1 MDLEYET
8 LVTLIEATLW
18 SVKTSLQLG
27 KTDDVE
33 DLICGQ
39 VAALLSK
46 ASEIITDEE
55 TLSVLTEYKTVLE
68 ALILVS
74 QNESKRAHK
83 ALSSAV
89 RNAGSA
95 TYLIYLTKVY
105 LEIEVSDVLGIEK
118 SFVYDQS
125 NYNENDDGQGD
136 F

>member
-1 MDLEYET
+1 MEPET
-8 LVTLIEATLW
+8 LVILIEAILW
-18 SVKTSLQLG
+18 CVKTSIQLG

-39 VAALLSK
+39 VTALLSR
-46 ASEIITDEE
+46 ANEIITDEE
-55 TLSVLTEYKTVLE
+55 TLSVLTEYKTVVE

-105 LEIEVSDVLGIEK
+105 LEIEVSDVLDIERT
-118 SFVYDQS
+118 FV
-125 NYNENDDGQGD
+125 NE
-136 F
+136 

>member
-1 MDLEYET
+1 MEPET
-8 LVTLIEATLW
+8 LVTLIEAILW
-18 SVKTSLQLG
+18 CVKTSLQLG

-39 VAALLSK
+39 VTALLSR

-105 LEIEVSDVLGIEK
+105 LEIEVSDVLDIE
-118 SFVYDQS
+118 STFVNEQS
-125 NYNENDDGQGD
+125 NC
-136 F
+136 

>member
-1 MDLEYET
+1 MDLESET
-8 LVTLIEATLW
+8 LVSLIEATIW

-83 ALSSAV
+83 ALS
-89 RNAGSA
+89 
-95 TYLIYLTKVY
+95 
-105 LEIEVSDVLGIEK
+105 
-118 SFVYDQS
+118 
-125 NYNENDDGQGD
+125 
-136 F
+136 

>member
-1 MDLEYET
+1 M
-8 LVTLIEATLW
+8 
-18 SVKTSLQLG
+18 
-27 KTDDVE
+27 
-33 DLICGQ
+33 
-39 VAALLSK
+39 LSR

-95 TYLIYLTKVY
+95 PYLIYLTKVY
-105 LEIEVSDVLGIEK
+105 LEIEVSDVLEIEK
-118 SFVYDQS
+118 SFV
-125 NYNENDDGQGD
+125 NE
-136 F
+136 

>member
-1 MDLEYET
+1 MDLESET

-39 VAALLSK
+39 VAALLSR
-46 ASEIITDEE
+46 ANEIITDEE

-74 QNESKRAHK
+74 QNEFKRAHK

-95 TYLIYLTKVY
+95 TYLIYLTKIY

-125 NYNENDDGQGD
+125 NSNENDDGQGD

>member
-1 MDLEYET
+1 MEPET
-8 LVTLIEATLW
+8 LVTLIEAILW
-18 SVKTSLQLG
+18 CVKTSIQLG

-39 VAALLSK
+39 VTALLSR
-46 ASEIITDEE
+46 ASEIIIDEE

-105 LEIEVSDVLGIEK
+105 LEIQVSDVLDIERT
-118 SFVYDQS
+118 FVSEES
-125 NYNENDDGQGD
+125 N

>member
-1 MDLEYET
+1 MEPET
-8 LVTLIEATLW
+8 LVTLIEAILW
-18 SVKTSLQLG
+18 CVKTSLQLG

-39 VAALLSK
+39 VTALLNR
-46 ASEIITDEE
+46 ASEIIIDEE

-105 LEIEVSDVLGIEK
+105 LEIEVSDVLDIERT
-118 SFVYDQS
+118 FVSEES
-125 NYNENDDGQGD
+125 N

>member
-1 MDLEYET
+1 MEPET
-8 LVTLIEATLW
+8 LVTLIEAILW
-18 SVKTSLQLG
+18 CVKTSLQLG

-39 VAALLSK
+39 VTALLSR
-46 ASEIITDEE
+46 ASEIIIDEE

-105 LEIEVSDVLGIEK
+105 LEIEVSDVLDIERT
-118 SFVYDQS
+118 FVSEES
-125 NYNENDDGQGD
+125 N

>member
-1 MDLEYET
+1 MEPET
-8 LVTLIEATLW
+8 LVTLIEAILW
-18 SVKTSLQLG
+18 CVKTSIQLG

-39 VAALLSK
+39 VTALLSR
-46 ASEIITDEE
+46 ASEIIIDEE

-105 LEIEVSDVLGIEK
+105 LEIQVSDVLDIERT
-118 SFVYDQS
+118 FVSEES
-125 NYNENDDGQGD
+125 NC
-136 F
+136 

>member
-1 MDLEYET
+1 MEPET
-8 LVTLIEATLW
+8 LVTLIEAILW
-18 SVKTSLQLG
+18 CVKTSLQLG

-39 VAALLSK
+39 VTALLSR
-46 ASEIITDEE
+46 ASEIIIDEE

-105 LEIEVSDVLGIEK
+105 LEIEVSDVLDIE
-118 SFVYDQS
+118 STFVNEQS
-125 NYNENDDGQGD
+125 NC
-136 F
+136 

>member
-1 MDLEYET
+1 MEPET
-8 LVTLIEATLW
+8 LVTLIEAILW
-18 SVKTSLQLG
+18 CVKTSLQLG
-27 KTDDVE
+27 KTDDIE

-39 VAALLSK
+39 VTALLSR

-105 LEIEVSDVLGIEK
+105 LEIEVSDVLDIE
-118 SFVYDQS
+118 STFVNEQS
-125 NYNENDDGQGD
+125 NC
-136 F
+136 